1 LGQGAESNKECA
13 EASAGLLLLF
23 SKKKSL
29 FTVAFY
35 VNALAGGINVVW
47 CDVFLCLGP
56 KVKPSASILAQIR
69 SERKLVLCPHKVI
82 KRVCASAGAPSQ
94 LVDGLLEDVVS
105 AVDRGTH
112 ANLTRSKLLLA
123 QGCV

>member
-1 LGQGAESNKECA
+1 
-13 EASAGLLLLF
+13 
-23 SKKKSL
+23 
-29 FTVAFY
+29 
-35 VNALAGGINVVW
+35 
-47 CDVFLCLGP
+47 
-56 KVKPSASILAQIR
+56 VKPSASILAQIR

>member
-1 LGQGAESNKECA
+1 M
-13 EASAGLLLLF
+13 
-23 SKKKSL
+23 
-29 FTVAFY
+29 
-35 VNALAGGINVVW
+35 W

-82 KRVCASAGAPSQ
+82 KRVCASAGASSQ

-105 AVDRGTH
+105 AVGPWNPR
-112 ANLTRSKLLLA
+112 
-123 QGCV
+123 